1 MKDKIPNKIFNC
13 AEVRYIEQDY
23 ARNHNGSTYDLME
36 KAGFALYDA
45 IIKRN
50 LPLDNIW
57 IFVGKGNNGGDGY
70 VLGSILKE
78 KGIKHKIF
86 AVSRPKPET
95 TAYNAYKKYVD
106 YGGIVDFALPSSLY
120 ENPTIVVD
128 GLLGTGFHGIANEEF
143 SKWISFV
150 NSIDAYCISIDVPS
164 GVQADTGS
172 VLGEC
177 VIADLVV
184 CMLALK
190 PCLFTGDALNYI
202 KEIDLY
208 NLGVDTD
215 KYYGKIFVEDAP
227 DLPLLQRIYE
237 DMIDDFPYRERTV
250 NKGDLGRVL
259 IIAGQK
265 GMGGAALISA
275 IAALRMGCGLVKV
288 ATDSCNIPAITANY
302 PEIMTVDFNDEDAVD
317 SAIAWASSIAIGPG
331 LGVSSF
337 TIDLLRKLQ
346 AFDGYIVYDADALNT
361 IAKYNLWSYEGYEK
375 AIFTPHPKEASR
387 LLNMDIEDINND
399 RIKASFLLH
408 QKYNAMVLLKGAGSV
423 VCDGKRFS
431 IINEGSPSM
440 ATAGMGDFLT
450 GMIVSLLAQG
460 LSASK
465 ALVAAACIHG
475 RAGEMCAN
483 DNGVIG
489 NKTLDLV
496 PYIRKLINAKV

>member
-250 NKGDLGRVL
+250 NKGDLGRRFRTGHR
-259 IIAGQK
+259 GQGHRK
-265 GMGGAALISA
+265 P
-275 IAALRMGCGLVKV
+275 
-288 ATDSCNIPAITANY
+288 DCNY
-302 PEIMTVDFNDEDAVD
+302 SFRSDDA
-317 SAIAWASSIAIGPG
+317 P
-331 LGVSSF
+331 LF
-337 TIDLLRKLQ
+337 
-346 AFDGYIVYDADALNT
+346 
-361 IAKYNLWSYEGYEK
+361 LWSGQGSK
-375 AIFTPHPKEASR
+375 IRRGRRT
-387 LLNMDIEDINND
+387 D
-399 RIKASFLLH
+399 RK
-408 QKYNAMVLLKGAGSV
+408 SV
-423 VCDGKRFS
+423 
-431 IINEGSPSM
+431 M
-440 ATAGMGDFLT
+440 
-450 GMIVSLLAQG
+450 
-460 LSASK
+460 
-465 ALVAAACIHG
+465 
-475 RAGEMCAN
+475 
-483 DNGVIG
+483 
-489 NKTLDLV
+489 
-496 PYIRKLINAKV
+496 